1 MHHFTNL
8 DGIVTSCSES
18 HRNQT
23 IHSVVTFGMGHGY
36 GPRIDHAFYGPRICL
51 SDDSRIGQFSDF
63 IERFKKCSYSKSNT
77 TANFDHLTSWTTLL
91 VPRSG
96 W

>member
-1 MHHFTNL
+1 MFRKSQKSNNIFCHDF
-8 DGIVTSCSES
+8 C
-18 HRNQT
+18 
-23 IHSVVTFGMGHGY
+23 Y
-36 GPRIDHAFYGPRICL
+36 GPRIRTMDRSCVLVTGHGSSVFL
-51 SDDSRIGQFSDF
+51 DNSRIGQFSDF